1 MRRASWR
8 VFLGVHSHDAL
19 VRWTVGR
26 RVRVDSRSVQRAM
39 TDFMHECESILM
51 DNVEMIEEQRVLQ
64 KALRAAESRKRRL
77 RQVRPHSRLRAFAP
91 AVAPLRAE
99 SRGFWP
105 FARPTPPFAF
115 HSEGFDPASV
125 PGACL
130 PTQELLDVQ
139 RARMQ
144 MATKLQA
151 AKAEYRLQE
160 QHRKDA
166 DAAHSLLCDIDAWNA
181 SSKQPAKK
189 QQAVSHQSV
198 CASLDA
204 CVHSHAH
211 LQAAN
216 DQIERFLN
224 SLE

>member
-91 AVAPLRAE
+91 AVAPQRAE

-105 FARPTPPFAF
+105 FARPTPPLLSTARGLTQPLFPV
-115 HSEGFDPASV
+115 PAS
-125 PGACL
+125 
-130 PTQELLDVQ
+130 
-139 RARMQ
+139 
-144 MATKLQA
+144 
-151 AKAEYRLQE
+151 
-160 QHRKDA
+160 QHRSCWTCSVRGCRWQQSCKRPRRSTGCRNSIA
-166 DAAHSLLCDIDAWNA
+166 RTRMRHIRCCATSMRGTHPPSNRPR
-181 SSKQPAKK
+181 SSKP
-189 QQAVSHQSV
+189 SHTKV
-198 CASLDA
+198 FARLWTRA
-204 CVHSHAH
+204 CIHTRTFKRQTTRSKG
-211 LQAAN
+211 
-216 DQIERFLN
+216 F
-224 SLE
+224 